1 MIEVELLWR
10 PRGRDRDGNPHLG
23 FDRIVGGSIEGFDA
37 EVLLDPFEEEFDLPA
52 ASIAIGNVP
61 S

>member
-1 MIEVELLWR
+1 LSYFGDQEV
-10 PRGRDRDGNPHLG
+10 DRDGNPHLG

-37 EVLLDPFEEEFDLPA
+37 EVLLNPFEEGFDDLPA

>member
-1 MIEVELLWR
+1 MSCFGDQEV
-10 PRGRDRDGNPHLG
+10 DRDGHPHLS
-23 FDRIVGGSIEGFDA
+23 FDRIVGGSIEGFYA